1 MELDAPPYFFASL
14 FSACYYPQMSYADRV
29 HESVMKLI
37 SSGDHKGARAF
48 ITTEK
53 EKVEKQSQA
62 TIELLA
68 DLAKMLPPADARDI
82 QQETD
87 LTAPNENTVSSVP
100 SYVRTAQQIEQM
112 RQDGERRLQEGFED
126 DGSYAET

>member
-1 MELDAPPYFFASL
+1 
-14 FSACYYPQMSYADRV
+14 MSYADRV
-29 HESVMKLI
+29 SESVMKLI
-37 SSGDHKGARAF
+37 SSGDHKRARAF

-68 DLAKMLPPADARDI
+68 MLAEMLPPADALDI
-82 QQETD
+82 QQETA

-126 DGSYAET
+126 DGSYSET

>member
-1 MELDAPPYFFASL
+1 MT
-14 FSACYYPQMSYADRV
+14 YADRV
-29 HESVMKLI
+29 QESVMKLI
-37 SSGDHKGARAF
+37 SSGDHKRARAF

-68 DLAKMLPPADARDI
+68 TLAEMLPPADARDI
-82 QQETD
+82 QQETA

-126 DGSYAET
+126 DGSYAER